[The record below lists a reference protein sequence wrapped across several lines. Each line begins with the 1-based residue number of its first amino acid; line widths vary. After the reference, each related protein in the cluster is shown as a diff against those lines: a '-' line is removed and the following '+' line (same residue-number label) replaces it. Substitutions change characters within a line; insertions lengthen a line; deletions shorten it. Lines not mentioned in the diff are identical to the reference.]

1 MYVTLQIKNWMKRS
15 QNMPTWLR
23 RMVLANIFAQFAEAG
38 IRHSKAKHLLEKSVM
53 SLI

>member
-1 MYVTLQIKNWMKRS
+1 MKRS

-38 IRHSKAKHLLEKSVM
+38 KSHSKAKHLLEKSVINM
-53 SLI
+53 I